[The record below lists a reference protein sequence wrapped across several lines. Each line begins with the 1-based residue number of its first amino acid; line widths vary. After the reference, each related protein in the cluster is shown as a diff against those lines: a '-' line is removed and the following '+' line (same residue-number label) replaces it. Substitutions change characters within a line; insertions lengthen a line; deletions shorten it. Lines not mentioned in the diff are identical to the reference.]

1 MNKMELNDLFDYP
14 NLKIYQYKKYFKFSL
29 DSILLAEFVKI
40 NKITQNILDLCTGNA
55 AVPLILSTKTKA
67 HIDGFEIQKE
77 IFELAKESILYN
89 KLDKQITVYNEDIKN
104 IDEFKKNQ
112 KYDIITCNP
121 PFFKVNN
128 NKSFINDFSPL
139 ALARH
144 EISITLEDVFKIA
157 KSHLNTKGELYLV
170 HRLERLDEII
180 ILGDKYKLNVKN
192 IELIKT
198 KEDNKPSIVLVR
210 CVKDASRGI
219 KINNIKNINEYTSY
233 QNMFKEE

>member
-1 MNKMELNDLFDYP
+1 MNNKVLNDLFDYS
-14 NLKIYQYKKYFKFSL
+14 NLKIYQYEKYFKFSL
-29 DSILLAEFVKI
+29 DSILLAEFVRVSK
-40 NKITQNILDLCTGNA
+40 NTKNILDLCCGNA
-55 AVPLILSTKTKA
+55 VVPLILSTKTQA

-77 IFELAKESILYN
+77 IFELANESILYN
-89 KLDKQITVYNEDIKN
+89 KLDNQITIYNEDIKK
-104 IDEFKKNQ
+104 IDEFKKDQ

-121 PFFKVNN
+121 PFFKVS
-128 NKSFINDFSPL
+128 NKDFINDFSPL

-170 HRLERLDEII
+170 HRVERLDEII

-198 KEDNKPSIVLVR
+198 KEDNRPSIVLVR
-210 CVKDASRGI
+210 CVKDASKGI
-219 KINNIKNINEYTSY
+219 KINNVKNISEYESY